1 MNEPSQDK
9 QTAYFPIRIVSNE
22 TGVNAI
28 TLRAW
33 ERRYGLITPRRTAKG
48 HRLYTEQDIR
58 LIRRVVSLLNR
69 GIPISQAQAII
80 ENGEPE
86 ENLPAAAPARP
97 SQWQHYREQLSSA
110 VYEFDEGRMF
120 SLFAEV
126 GQFFPVDVALRFLF
140 LPLYRHLQENSS
152 QYQGAARLRFYSG
165 FLQGRLA
172 ARLTE
177 QQGQSGASLVI
188 ANSSHDDDID
198 QLLLTILLRQHNLQP
213 AWFSGLLTATQLTE
227 LLQMPRW
234 QALVVRL
241 SATADDQQLI
251 ALENLARDLG
261 KPVFVSG
268 IASDH
273 HYRLISRGLIP
284 VLNDLHQE
292 ALNIRD
298 MLTGLDS

>member
-1 MNEPSQDK
+1 MNEASQDK

-22 TGVNAI
+22 TGVNSI

-97 SQWQHYREQLSSA
+97 SQWQHYREQLNLA
-110 VYEFDEGRMF
+110 VREFDEKRMF

-126 GQFFPVDVALRFLF
+126 SQFFPVDVALRFLF
-140 LPLYRHLQENSS
+140 LPLYRHLQDNAS
-152 QYQGAARLRFYSG
+152 QYQGAARLRFYSA

-188 ANSSHDDDID
+188 ANASNDDDID

-213 AWFSGLLTATQLTE
+213 VWFSGLMTTGQLHE

-241 SATADDQQLI
+241 PASADEQQLMQ
-251 ALENLARDLG
+251 LESLARDLG

-268 IASDH
+268 IAADH
-273 HYRLISRGLIP
+273 HHRLISRGLIP
-284 VLNDLHQE
+284 VLSDLHQE

-298 MLTGLDS
+298 MLTGFDS